1 MVELAIPTSS
11 LKLTPR
17 QQSFIK
23 AYTTLGSETYRNGAA
38 SVRFSGY
45 NAKNPSNTACKI
57 LSDPTISNLVEELDR
72 AQWDWTLEKWT
83 QEVVKSGSEVAS
95 THANKPRYLEMIAKS
110 KGFIKESSTNNSLF
124 VIGSED
130 IMKIRQAVAG
140 LSDVGSKAID
150 VTQIKAIG

>member
-17 QQSFIK
+17 QKTFIK
-23 AYTTLGSETYRNGAA
+23 AYTTLGSETYKNGAA
-38 SVRFSGY
+38 SVRFAGY
-45 NAKNPSNTACKI
+45 NAKNPADTAWSI
-57 LSDPTISNLVEELDR
+57 LKNQSVSDLVEELDR
-72 AQWDWTLEKWT
+72 LNWDWTLEKWL

-150 VTQIKAIG
+150 VTPIKAIA